1 MSPGR
6 RIRPV
11 GSDEWE
17 LLAWLW
23 QAYRSDLA
31 PIVRGLPYADG
42 RYAHGPLDGYP
53 GPDRHGYLVWQPH
66 PNTGSDAPVGFALV
80 SRHDDRWHMDA
91 FWTAPAA
98 RRDGLGLELAAHV
111 VERHPGPWT
120 IAFQHDNTAAEGFWR
135 RVATELFGP
144 EGGGVDRGA
153 AARARQARGAARPL
167 DRGRSLG
174 T

>member
-11 GSDEWE
+11 GPDEWE

-80 SRHDDRWHMDA
+80 SRHDFRWHMDA

-111 VERHPGPWT
+111 IERHPGPWT
-120 IAFQHDNTAAEGFWR
+120 IAFQHDNTAAGGFWR
-135 RVATELFGP
+135 RVATELFGTEGEAWTEDQRPVPGTP
-144 EGGGVDRGA
+144 EVPPDHWIEGA
-153 AARARQARGAARPL
+153 V
-167 DRGRSLG
+167 
-174 T
+174 

>member
-11 GSDEWE
+11 GPDEWE

-98 RRDGLGLELAAHV
+98 RRGGLGLELAAHV
-111 VERHPGPWT
+111 IERHPGPWT
-120 IAFQHDNTAAEGFWR
+120 IAFQHDNTAAGGFWR

-144 EGGGVDRGA
+144 EGEAWTEDQRPVPGKPEVPPDHWIEGA
-153 AARARQARGAARPL
+153 L
-167 DRGRSLG
+167 
-174 T
+174 